1 MTSTPCFLVSK
12 FEYYLTNYR
21 LAKFAIRVYQARTF
35 AMPNGNNHPR
45 VCVPKVALSRPFA
58 MPISDNHSDES
69 APERGIEPPAQ
80 GNTLGNKGNITEGAL
95 TGQKRY
101 RREEDAF
108 APPGRNHHTA
118 YKTQGVAL
126 GYMIVGLSGR
136 RSTGML

>member
-1 MTSTPCFLVSK
+1 
-12 FEYYLTNYR
+12 
-21 LAKFAIRVYQARTF
+21 
-35 AMPNGNNHPR
+35 
-45 VCVPKVALSRPFA
+45 
-58 MPISDNHSDES
+58 MPISNTHSDES

-80 GNTLGNKGNITEGAL
+80 GTALGNKGNITDGAL
-95 TGQKRY
+95 TGQKHY

-118 YKTQGVAL
+118 YNTQGGAL

>member
-1 MTSTPCFLVSK
+1 VSQSPN
-12 FEYYLTNYR
+12 LT
-21 LAKFAIRVYQARTF
+21 AT
-35 AMPNGNNHPR
+35 
-45 VCVPKVALSRPFA
+45 C
-58 MPISDNHSDES
+58 

-80 GNTLGNKGNITEGAL
+80 GTTLGDKGKITEGAL

-136 RSTGML
+136 RSTRVV

>member
-1 MTSTPCFLVSK
+1 MAGYHCL
-12 FEYYLTNYR
+12 
-21 LAKFAIRVYQARTF
+21 
-35 AMPNGNNHPR
+35 
-45 VCVPKVALSRPFA
+45 
-58 MPISDNHSDES
+58 MPIGIFYCKMRHNLIAYRHFFFRNIASPTEC

-101 RREEDAF
+101 SREKNAF

-118 YKTQGVAL
+118 YKTQGGAL

>member
-1 MTSTPCFLVSK
+1 
-12 FEYYLTNYR
+12 
-21 LAKFAIRVYQARTF
+21 
-35 AMPNGNNHPR
+35 MPNGNNHPR
-45 VCVPKVALSRPFA
+45 VCVPEVALSRPFA
-58 MPISDNHSDES
+58 MPISNNCSDES
-69 APERGIEPPAQ
+69 APERGNEPPAQ
-80 GNTLGNKGNITEGAL
+80 GTALGNKGNITDGAL

-118 YKTQGVAL
+118 YNPQGGAL